1 MKKVLLI
8 LTLALAGSA
17 LASKPKNTQSN
28 LVIVSE
34 AEFLVGDF
42 WNTPEGQAFWE
53 TDEGKTVLKI
63 MDDYRAKMEAK
74 PQP

>member
-1 MKKVLLI
+1 MRAPLLI

-17 LASKPKNTQSN
+17 LASTPKSNQSN

-42 WNTPEGQAFWE
+42 WETPAGKAFWE
-53 TDEGKTVLKI
+53 TFEGKTVLKI